1 MKVNQRKKNL
11 VVFGITETGLGRE
24 QELETY
30 ETMYKLCWEMFHLD
44 VSHAQIEEAYR
55 IGKGINRPILEKN
68 SLYTGTSDF
77 QNITVGDTGEEIN
90 STSAV
95 MSLNFSHICRLCMER
110 DDSFVPLFEKGEY
123 LLFRIKTLSPK
134 LEVHLR
140 AYKVSYNSIIKI
152 NKCINFQLSS
162 DDGLP
167 AQVCQQCA
175 QQVTTSYDFK
185 LRCENTDAMLRQ
197 YLRKMQSNHKTNIQV
212 ALHLN
217 FNVSSEITSVHFS
230 VYVLNSPL
238 VDVIRKL
245 DDEDKKNDHQANDS
259 EHSDIEL
266 LTTMFMT
273 VQVKFLQMTLVLKLL
288 TIRDQ
293 EASRQSTTQ
302 SNSGDEDWEAMSIKV
317 EVKEV
322 VTDEYALSDDTWKNP
337 QPGTSVT
344 WNSDVK
350 DLQQVEQS
358 SETRLGP
365 KGRGSSKRFTCRD
378 CNKVFPRR
386 QKLIR
391 HLRTHTNEMPYSCP
405 ECGKSFRRSNMF
417 AKHMQAHAAG
427 EKPYRCTE
435 CGKSFCHS
443 HILKEHIRIH
453 TGEKPYSCNKCG
465 KSFGQSG
472 NLTNHMRS
480 HTGEKP
486 FLCTVC
492 GRSFGF
498 NSTLTKHMMTH
509 TGDKPYLCTACG
521 KSFSLTCTLKKHMRI
536 HTGEKPFSC
545 RECGKCFNR
554 KDHLKCHL
562 KTHTNCSTMPGVP
575 TGVTPSL
582 KLDSH

>member
-1 MKVNQRKKNL
+1 
-11 VVFGITETGLGRE
+11 
-24 QELETY
+24 
-30 ETMYKLCWEMFHLD
+30 
-44 VSHAQIEEAYR
+44 
-55 IGKGINRPILEKN
+55 
-68 SLYTGTSDF
+68 
-77 QNITVGDTGEEIN
+77 
-90 STSAV
+90 

-134 LEVHLR
+134 LE
-140 AYKVSYNSIIKI
+140 
-152 NKCINFQLSS
+152 LSS

-197 YLRKMQSNHKTNIQV
+197 YLRKMQSNHKTNIQ
-212 ALHLN
+212 
-217 FNVSSEITSVHFS
+217 
-230 VYVLNSPL
+230 
-238 VDVIRKL
+238 
-245 DDEDKKNDHQANDS
+245 
-259 EHSDIEL
+259 
-266 LTTMFMT
+266 
-273 VQVKFLQMTLVLKLL
+273 
-288 TIRDQ
+288 RDQ